1 MRQLGL
7 SLGDTIRSFEKA
19 RRTKQQAEAEM
30 LERLAKRA
38 GMDPRDAARLA
49 LSLAPLPKP
58 RTEPFIMMQPAQN
71 AAVVRWLRNNS
82 KRPQAATALWA
93 ELFTAVHPATH
104 EIMLTRADIAARV
117 GIDPMH
123 VSRIMTE
130 LVSIEAIERR
140 KEGRRVVYSMNPNVS
155 THVAGPEA
163 REEVRK
169 AAAPG
174 PLLKIMEGGK
184 V

>member
-1 MRQLGL
+1 MRQLGF

-49 LSLAPLPKP
+49 LSLAPLPKS

-71 AAVVRWLRNNS
+71 AAVNRWLEQNS
-82 KRPQAATALWA
+82 KRPMKAMRLWA
-93 ELFTAVHPATH
+93 ELFTAVHPTTH
-104 EIMLTRADIAARV
+104 EIMLSRADLAARTD
-117 GIDPMH
+117 IEPRT
-123 VSRIMTE
+123 VSEIMTE
-130 LVSIEAIERR
+130 LVRIEAIERR
-140 KEGRRVVYSMNPNVS
+140 KEGRRVVYSMNPNVA

-163 REEVRK
+163 REEARK